1 MIHYQNTQTRKFVV
15 GMLLAILLSC
25 PVIGFNNL
33 VIWSTI
39 FDKTSTLDGTILA
52 PILGLFIL
60 LCFIIAAFA
69 QCPSIV
75 ANDNGLIVTS
85 CIFIQFAI
93 PWEKVIDIWEYDART
108 WIGKV
113 QGGIQKSHVRIRGGL
128 TLIHRSLPRKE
139 GQGWRWFRGFT
150 FASAG
155 SGYDDLVHAIE
166 VHTGACKKFSSY
178 CRA

>member
-1 MIHYQNTQTRKFVV
+1 MIHYQNAQTRKFVV

-33 VIWSTI
+33 VIWSAI
-39 FDKTSTLDGTILA
+39 FNKTSVLDETILV
-52 PILGLFIL
+52 PTVGLFIL
-60 LCFIIAAFA
+60 LCFVIAACA

-75 ANDNGLIVTS
+75 ADDNGLIVTS
-85 CIFIQFAI
+85 CIFIKFAI
-93 PWEKVIDIWEYDART
+93 PWEKVVDIWEYDART

-128 TLIHRSLPRKE
+128 TLIHWSLPRKE
-139 GQGWRWFRGFT
+139 GQGWWWFRGFT

-166 VHTGACKKFSSY
+166 VYAGARKKLSTFY
-178 CRA
+178 KP